1 MEQSEFTVMGKA
13 MEQISILYGGF
24 LIAWAILVT
33 LVSQSGSATS
43 MIPAV
48 PGVPI
53 AVIGF
58 LAIRAP
64 AKKKL
69 LMHIVVLLGL
79 IVFLGGLDFLRGL
92 GAEDGPFAN
101 PLAGLSKLMMGIT
114 GFGFCFLCVK
124 SFIHERKMREAA
136 NVAD

>member
-1 MEQSEFTVMGKA
+1 MV
-13 MEQISILYGGF
+13 
-24 LIAWAILVT
+24 WAIVVT
-33 LVSQSGSATS
+33 LISQSGSATS

-48 PGVPI
+48 FGVPI

-69 LMHIVVLLGL
+69 LMHIVVIVGL

-101 PLAGLSKLMMGIT
+101 PWAGLSKLMMGIT
-114 GFGFCFLCVK
+114 GAGFCFLCVK
-124 SFIHERKMREAA
+124 SFIHARKMREAA
-136 NVAD
+136 SAAD

>member
-1 MEQSEFTVMGKA
+1 MEE
-13 MEQISILYGGF
+13 ISILYGGF
-24 LIAWAILVT
+24 LMVWAIVVT
-33 LVSQSGSATS
+33 LISQSGSATS

-48 PGVPI
+48 FGVPI
-53 AVIGF
+53 SVIGF

-101 PLAGLSKLMMGIT
+101 PWAGLSKLMMGIT
-114 GFGFCFLCVK
+114 GAGFCFLCVN
-124 SFIHERKMREAA
+124 SFIHARKMREAA
-136 NVAD
+136 SAAD

>member
-1 MEQSEFTVMGKA
+1 MEHNEFTVMGKT

-24 LIAWAILVT
+24 LMAWAIVVT
-33 LVSQSGSATS
+33 LISQSGSATS

-48 PGVPI
+48 FGVPI
-53 AVIGF
+53 VVIGF

-69 LMHIVVLLGL
+69 LMHIVVIVGL

-92 GAEDGPFAN
+92 GAEGGPFAN
-101 PLAGLSKLMMGIT
+101 PWAGLSKLMMGIT
-114 GFGFCFLCVK
+114 GAGFCFLCVK
-124 SFIHERKMREAA
+124 SFIHARKMREAA
-136 NVAD
+136 NAAD

>member
-1 MEQSEFTVMGKA
+1 MEHNEFTFIGKT

-24 LIAWAILVT
+24 LMAWAIVVT

-48 PGVPI
+48 FGVPI

-69 LMHIVVLLGL
+69 LMHIVVIVGL

-92 GAEDGPFAN
+92 GAEGGPFAN
-101 PLAGLSKLMMGIT
+101 PWAGLSKLMMGIT
-114 GFGFCFLCVK
+114 GAGFCFLCVK
-124 SFIHERKMREAA
+124 SFIHARKMREAA
-136 NVAD
+136 NAAD

>member
-1 MEQSEFTVMGKA
+1 MEYNEFTFIGKT

-24 LIAWAILVT
+24 LMAWAIVVT

-48 PGVPI
+48 FGVPI

-69 LMHIVVLLGL
+69 LMHIVVFLGL

-92 GAEDGPFAN
+92 GAEGGPFAN
-101 PLAGLSKLMMGIT
+101 PWAGLSKLMMGIT
-114 GFGFCFLCVK
+114 GAGFFFLCVK
-124 SFIHERKMREAA
+124 SFIHARKMREAA
-136 NVAD
+136 NAAD

>member
-1 MEQSEFTVMGKA
+1 

-24 LIAWAILVT
+24 LMAWAIVVT
-33 LVSQSGSATS
+33 LISQSGSATS

-48 PGVPI
+48 FGVPI
-53 AVIGF
+53 SVIGF

-101 PLAGLSKLMMGIT
+101 PWAGLSKLMMGIT
-114 GFGFCFLCVK
+114 GAGFCFLCIK
-124 SFIHERKMREAA
+124 SFIHARKMREAA
-136 NVAD
+136 SAAD